1 MIYYYFKYYKE
12 QIKYTNFKIRRM
24 SHQLTFQKMFSKKKC
39 EKKLREIQ
47 LLKQNKNKN
56 HSADELDKINKE
68 IYYKQFLKQ
77 NYEKKLAVLP
87 DDIQIYIMSF
97 IDTNTRLNCLRSK
110 YTPDF
115 VDNKLSLLPNDN
127 LTIKRLYSC
136 IKYTKKILTTYLNKD
151 GGNYKKIG
159 YYIEDCEYYPKDL
172 SYFMEEKKQDIRYN
186 KKLLILIII
195 TCVKHYTKMYNQID
209 NNNEICENEKN
220 MIKLFTRLS
229 LL

>member
-1 MIYYYFKYYKE
+1 
-12 QIKYTNFKIRRM
+12 
-24 SHQLTFQKMFSKKKC
+24 MFSKKKC

-56 HSADELDKINKE
+56 HSADELEKINKE

-77 NYEKKLAVLP
+77 NYEKKLAILP

-97 IDTNTRLNCLRSK
+97 IDTNTRLSCLRSK
-110 YTPDF
+110 YTPEF

-151 GGNYKKIG
+151 GGNYKKIK
-159 YYIEDCEYYPKDL
+159 YYIEDCKYYPKDL
-172 SYFMEEKKQDIRYN
+172 SYFMKKKKEDIRCN
-186 KKLLILIII
+186 KHSLISIII
-195 TCVKHYTKMYNQID
+195 TCVKHYTKMYKQID
-209 NNNEICENEKN
+209 NNNEIRENEKN

>member
-12 QIKYTNFKIRRM
+12 QIKYANFKFRRIT
-24 SHQLTFQKMFSKKKC
+24 HQLTLQKMFSKKKC

-56 HSADELDKINKE
+56 HSADELEKINKE
-68 IYYKQFLKQ
+68 IYYKQLLKQ
-77 NYEKKLAVLP
+77 NYEKKLAILP

-97 IDTNTRLNCLRSK
+97 IDTNTRLNSLRSK

-151 GGNYKKIG
+151 GGIYKKIK
-159 YYIEDCEYYPKDL
+159 YDIEDCKYYPKDL
-172 SYFMEEKKQDIRYN
+172 SYFMEKTKDIRYN
-186 KKLLILIII
+186 KESLILIII
-195 TCVKHYTKMYNQID
+195 TCLKHYTKMYNKI
-209 NNNEICENEKN
+209 NNDNEIRENEKN
-220 MIKLFTRLS
+220 MIKLITRLS
-229 LL
+229 VL

>member
-1 MIYYYFKYYKE
+1 
-12 QIKYTNFKIRRM
+12 
-24 SHQLTFQKMFSKKKC
+24 MFSKKKC

-56 HSADELDKINKE
+56 HSADELEKINKE

-77 NYEKKLAVLP
+77 NYEKKLAMLP

-151 GGNYKKIG
+151 GGNYKKIK
-159 YYIEDCEYYPKDL
+159 YYIEDCKYYPKDL
-172 SYFMEEKKQDIRYN
+172 SYFMKKKKEDIRCN
-186 KKLLILIII
+186 KNSLISIII
-195 TCVKHYTKMYNQID
+195 TCVKHYTRMYNKID
-209 NNNEICENEKN
+209 NNNEIRENEKN

>member
-1 MIYYYFKYYKE
+1 
-12 QIKYTNFKIRRM
+12 M
-24 SHQLTFQKMFSKKKC
+24 SRQLTFQKMFSKKKC

-56 HSADELDKINKE
+56 HSADELEKINKE

-77 NYEKKLAVLP
+77 NYEKKLAILP

-97 IDTNTRLNCLRSK
+97 IDTNTRLSCLRSK
-110 YTPDF
+110 YTPEF

-151 GGNYKKIG
+151 GGNYKKIK
-159 YYIEDCEYYPKDL
+159 YYIEDCKYYPKDL
-172 SYFMEEKKQDIRYN
+172 SYFMKKKKEDIRCN
-186 KKLLILIII
+186 KNSLISIII
-195 TCVKHYTKMYNQID
+195 TCVKHYTKMYKQID
-209 NNNEICENEKN
+209 NNNEIRENEKN